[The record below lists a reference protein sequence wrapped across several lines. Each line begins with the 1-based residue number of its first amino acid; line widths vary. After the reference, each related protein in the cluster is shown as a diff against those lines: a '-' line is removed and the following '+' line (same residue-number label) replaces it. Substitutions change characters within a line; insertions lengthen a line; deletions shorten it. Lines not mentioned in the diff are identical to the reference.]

1 MSLYRK
7 IMDGWFFIKNL
18 TERGTTTPPK
28 TKVIKEDPSSKIL
41 PATKPTFCL
50 HCGVEISSKNSRC
63 DVCGNVARSERKK
76 RKRKLVVQPGNDLN
90 NQDLESVDTAE
101 LIVGECK
108 VEEQKRNQFIAT
120 EVKCNDPLA
129 LIQILLSSQMPL
141 QECKTAELQECK
153 TAELQECKTAELQE
167 CKTAELQECKTAEVI
182 SVSKDE
188 IITKDSIITAVKKKE
203 SAAEDEG
210 VDIKGSVLDID
221 T

>member
-153 TAELQECKTAELQE
+153 TAELQECKTAE
-167 CKTAELQECKTAEVI
+167 VI

-210 VDIKGSVLDID
+210 VDIKGSPISVSGHPLA
-221 T
+221 